1 MIGDKMQIKEVY
13 KDIYQATF
21 PLTGN
26 PLKSINIFTIKS
38 GDYALIIDTGF
49 NNPENRANMEELFER
64 LNLNPL
70 KTKLFLTHLH
80 SDHVG
85 LAKWLSDKGVGD
97 IYISEKDG
105 KMVENGIKKEDFQ
118 WQNII
123 KNAHFQ
129 GLGPENLKIEDHP
142 GYKNR
147 PREAFPHTKIKPGW
161 EISIGD
167 YNFVAIDEEG
177 HTPGML
183 GLYEKE
189 HKILFCGDHIL
200 GKITPN
206 ITYWGDEF
214 GDSLGIY
221 LKNLKKIKDL
231 DIKHLYSSHRF
242 LVEDVNARIDEL
254 LDHHDRRLK
263 DVLDI
268 INKLEKANTTEITQQ
283 MQWDIKA
290 KDWSSFPASQKW
302 FAVAEA
308 AAHLKHLVI
317 QGRIK
322 EEIVDGV
329 GYYSIK

>member
-105 KMVENGIKKEDFQ
+105 KMVENGINKEDFQ

-147 PREAFPHTKIKPGW
+147 PKEPFPHTKIKPGW

>member
-1 MIGDKMQIKEVY
+1 MQITEIY
-13 KDIYQATF
+13 KNIYQAVF

-26 PLKSINIFTIKS
+26 PLKSINIYVIKS
-38 GDYALIIDTGF
+38 EDSSMIIDTGF
-49 NNPENRANMEELFER
+49 NNPENIANIEELIQR
-64 LNLNPL
+64 LDLNLP

-85 LAKWLSDKGVGD
+85 LAKWLYDKGIGD

-105 KMVENGIKKEDFQ
+105 KMVENGINKEDFQ

-147 PREAFPHTKIKPGW
+147 PKKAFPHTKIKPGW

-167 YNFVAIDEEG
+167 YNFIAIDEEG

-183 GLYEKE
+183 GLYEKD

-221 LKNLKKIKDL
+221 LENIKKIKDL
-231 DIKHLYSSHRF
+231 DIKYLYSAHRF
-242 LVEDVNARIDEL
+242 LVEDTNARIDEL
-254 LDHHDRRLK
+254 IAHHQERLADCLK
-263 DVLDI
+263 I
-268 INKLEKANTTEITQQ
+268 IEKLGKANTTQITQQ

-290 KDWSSFPASQKW
+290 KNRNSFPASQKW
-302 FAVAEA
+302 FATGEA
-308 AAHLKHLVI
+308 AAHLKHLVKI
-317 QGRIK
+317 GKIR
-322 EEIVDGV
+322 EEVIDGV
-329 GYYSIK
+329 GYYSII

>member
-1 MIGDKMQIKEVY
+1 MQIKEVY

-38 GDYALIIDTGF
+38 GDCALIIDTGF
-49 NNPENRANMEELFER
+49 NNPENRANMEELFAK
-64 LNLNPL
+64 LAVNPL

-85 LAKWLSDKGVGD
+85 LAKWLYDRGIGD

-105 KMVENGIKKEDFQ
+105 KMVENGINKEDFQ

-147 PREAFPHTKIKPGW
+147 PKEAFPHTKIKPGW

-263 DVLDI
+263 DVLEI
-268 INKLEKANTTEITQQ
+268 IEKLEKATTTEITQQ

-290 KDWSSFPASQKW
+290 KDWSDFPSSQKW

-322 EEIVDGV
+322 EEIVDGI
-329 GYYSIK
+329 GFYSIK

>member
-1 MIGDKMQIKEVY
+1 MQITEVY

-26 PLKSINIFTIKS
+26 PLKSINIFVIKAE
-38 GDYALIIDTGF
+38 DWAMIIDTGF
-49 NNPENRANMEELFER
+49 NNPENRDNMEELIKKLD
-64 LNLNPL
+64 LNLS

-85 LAKWLSDKGVGD
+85 LAKWLDDKGIGD

-105 KMVENGIKKEDFQ
+105 TMVENGINKEDFQ

-147 PREAFPHTKIKPGW
+147 PKEAFPHTKIEPGW
-161 EISIGD
+161 EISIGN

-183 GLYEKE
+183 GLYEKD

-206 ITYWGDEF
+206 ITYWGDQF

-221 LKNLKKIKDL
+221 LKNLEKIKDL
-231 DIKHLYSSHRF
+231 NIKHLYSSHRF
-242 LVEDVNARIDEL
+242 LIDDTNARIDEL
-254 LDHHDRRLK
+254 LAHHDHRLK
-263 DVLDI
+263 DVLKI
-268 INKLEKANTTEITQQ
+268 IEELGKANTTQITQK

-290 KDWSSFPASQKW
+290 KSWQDFPSSQKW

-308 AAHLKHLVI
+308 AAHLKHLVKL
-317 QGRIK
+317 GEIK
-322 EEIVDGV
+322 EEVIEGI
-329 GYYSIK
+329 GYYSII

>member
-1 MIGDKMQIKEVY
+1 MQIKEVY

-85 LAKWLSDKGVGD
+85 LAKWLYDKGIGD
-97 IYISEKDG
+97 IFISEKDG

-123 KNAHFQ
+123 KNALFQ

-147 PREAFPHTKIKPGW
+147 PKEPFPHTKIKPGW

-254 LDHHDRRLK
+254 LAHHDRRLK

>member
-1 MIGDKMQIKEVY
+1 MQIKEVY
-13 KDIYQATF
+13 KDIYQAIF

-26 PLKSINIFTIKS
+26 PLKSINIFVIKS
-38 GDYALIIDTGF
+38 EDSSMIIDTGF

-70 KTKLFLTHLH
+70 KTILFLTHLH

-85 LAKWLSDKGVGD
+85 LAKWLYDKGIGD

-105 KMVENGIKKEDFQ
+105 KIVENGIKKEDFQ

-123 KNAHFQ
+123 KNSHFQ

-147 PREAFPHTKIKPGW
+147 PKEPFPHTKIKPGW

-221 LKNLKKIKDL
+221 QKNLKKIKDL

-322 EEIVDGV
+322 EEIIDGV
-329 GYYSIK
+329 GFYSIK

>member
-13 KDIYQATF
+13 KDIYQAIF

-26 PLKSINIFTIKS
+26 PLKSINIFVIKS
-38 GDYALIIDTGF
+38 EDSSMIIDTGF

-147 PREAFPHTKIKPGW
+147 PKEAFPNTKIKPGW
-161 EISIGD
+161 KISIGD

-221 LKNLKKIKDL
+221 LNNLKKIKDL

-242 LVEDVNARIDEL
+242 LVEYVNTRIDEL

-322 EEIVDGV
+322 EEVIDGV
-329 GYYSIK
+329 GFYFIK

>member
-1 MIGDKMQIKEVY
+1 MQIKKVY
-13 KDIYQATF
+13 KDIYQAIF

-49 NNPENRANMEELFER
+49 NNPENRANMKELFER

-85 LAKWLSDKGVGD
+85 LAKWQYDKGIGD

-105 KMVENGIKKEDFQ
+105 KMVENGINKEDFQ

-147 PREAFPHTKIKPGW
+147 PKEAFPNTKIKPGW

-177 HTPGML
+177 HSPGML

-221 LKNLKKIKDL
+221 LKNLKKITDL

-254 LDHHDRRLK
+254 LAHHDRRLK
-263 DVLDI
+263 DVLEI
-268 INKLEKANTTEITQQ
+268 IEKLEKATTTEITQQ

-322 EEIVDGV
+322 EEVVDEV
-329 GYYSIK
+329 GFYSIK

>member
-1 MIGDKMQIKEVY
+1 MQIKEVY

-85 LAKWLSDKGVGD
+85 LAKWLYDKGIGD
-97 IYISEKDG
+97 IFISEKDG

-123 KNAHFQ
+123 KNALFQ

>member
-1 MIGDKMQIKEVY
+1 MQIKEVY
-13 KDIYQATF
+13 KDIYQAIF

-26 PLKSINIFTIKS
+26 PLKSINIFVIKS
-38 GDYALIIDTGF
+38 EDSSMIIDTGF

-242 LVEDVNARIDEL
+242 LVEDVSARIDEL

-268 INKLEKANTTEITQQ
+268 INQLEKANTTDITQQ

-322 EEIVDGV
+322 EEVIDGV
-329 GYYSIK
+329 GFYFIK

>member
-1 MIGDKMQIKEVY
+1 MQIREVY
-13 KDIYQATF
+13 KDIYQAIF

-26 PLKSINIFTIKS
+26 PLKSINIFVIKAEDS
-38 GDYALIIDTGF
+38 SMIIDTGF
-49 NNPENRANMEELFER
+49 NNPENRSNMEEIFEKLD
-64 LNLNPL
+64 LNTL

-85 LAKWLSDKGVGD
+85 LAKWLDDKGIGD
-97 IYISEKDG
+97 IYISETDG
-105 KMVENGIKKEDFQ
+105 KMVENGIHKEDFQ
-118 WQNII
+118 WQNIM

-129 GLGPENLKIEDHP
+129 GLGPENLNIEDHP

-147 PREAFPHTKIKPGW
+147 PKEKFPSTKIKPGW
-161 EISIGD
+161 QIQIGD
-167 YNFVAIDEEG
+167 YNFIAIDEAG

-183 GLYEKE
+183 GLYEKD

-221 LKNLKKIKDL
+221 LENLEKIKDL
-231 DIKHLYSSHRF
+231 NIKHLYSSHRF
-242 LVEDVNARIDEL
+242 LVEDVKARIEEL
-254 LDHHDRRLK
+254 KIHHEERLK
-263 DVLDI
+263 DCLKI
-268 INKLEKANTTEITQQ
+268 IEKLEKANTTQITQQ
-283 MQWDIKA
+283 MHWDIRA
-290 KDWSSFPASQKW
+290 KDWQDFPSSQKW

-322 EEIVDGV
+322 EEVINGV
-329 GYYSIK
+329 GYYSLI

>member
-13 KDIYQATF
+13 EDIYQATL

-85 LAKWLSDKGVGD
+85 LAKWLYDKGIGD
-97 IYISEKDG
+97 IFISEKDG
-105 KMVENGIKKEDFQ
+105 KMVENGINKEDFQ

>member
-1 MIGDKMQIKEVY
+1 MQIKEVY

-21 PLTGN
+21 PLTEN

-70 KTKLFLTHLH
+70 KTILFLTHLH

-85 LAKWLSDKGVGD
+85 LAKWLYDKGIGD

-105 KMVENGIKKEDFQ
+105 KMVENGINKEDFQ

-147 PREAFPHTKIKPGW
+147 PKEPFPHTKIKPGW

>member
-1 MIGDKMQIKEVY
+1 MQIKEVY
-13 KDIYQATF
+13 KNIYQAIF

-26 PLKSINIFTIKS
+26 PLKSINIFVIKS
-38 GDYALIIDTGF
+38 EDSSMIIDTGF
-49 NNPENRANMEELFER
+49 NNPENRANMEELFEKI
-64 LNLNPL
+64 NLDPH

-85 LAKWLSDKGVGD
+85 LAKWLSDKGIED
-97 IYISEKDG
+97 IYISEVDG
-105 KMVENGIKKEDFQ
+105 KMVENGIHKEDFQ

-129 GLGPENLKIEDHP
+129 GLGPENLDIEDHP

-147 PREAFPHTKIKPGW
+147 PKEKFPSTKIKPGW

-167 YNFVAIDEEG
+167 YNFIAIDEAG

-183 GLYEKE
+183 GLYEKD

-221 LKNLKKIKDL
+221 LENLEKIKDL

-254 LDHHDRRLK
+254 KTHHKKRLA
-263 DVLDI
+263 DSLGI
-268 INKLEKANTTEITQQ
+268 IEKLEKANTTEITQH
-283 MQWDIKA
+283 MQWDIKS
-290 KDWSSFPASQKW
+290 KDWTDFPSSQKW

-322 EEIVDGV
+322 EEVIDGV
-329 GYYSIK
+329 GYYSII

>member
-1 MIGDKMQIKEVY
+1 MQITEIY
-13 KDIYQATF
+13 KNIYQAVF

-26 PLKSINIFTIKS
+26 PLKSINIYVIKS
-38 GDYALIIDTGF
+38 EDSSMIIDTGF
-49 NNPENRANMEELFER
+49 NNPENIANIEELIQR
-64 LNLNPL
+64 LDLNLP

-85 LAKWLSDKGVGD
+85 LAKWLYDKGIGD

-105 KMVENGIKKEDFQ
+105 KMVENGINKEDFQ

-147 PREAFPHTKIKPGW
+147 PKQAFPHTKIKPGW
-161 EISIGD
+161 EISIGG
-167 YNFVAIDEEG
+167 YNFIAIDEEG

-183 GLYEKE
+183 GLYEKD

-221 LKNLKKIKDL
+221 LENIKKIKDL
-231 DIKHLYSSHRF
+231 DIKCLYSAHRF
-242 LVEDVNARIDEL
+242 LVEDTNARIDEL
-254 LDHHDRRLK
+254 IAHHQERLADCLK
-263 DVLDI
+263 I
-268 INKLEKANTTEITQQ
+268 IEKLGKANTTQITQQ

-290 KDWSSFPASQKW
+290 KNRNSFPASQKW
-302 FAVAEA
+302 FATGEA
-308 AAHLKHLVI
+308 AAHLKHLVKI
-317 QGRIK
+317 GKIR
-322 EEIVDGV
+322 EEVIDGV
-329 GYYSIK
+329 GYYSII

>member
-1 MIGDKMQIKEVY
+1 MQIKEVY
-13 KDIYQATF
+13 KDIYQAIF

-26 PLKSINIFTIKS
+26 PLKSINIFVIKAEDS
-38 GDYALIIDTGF
+38 SMIIDTGF
-49 NNPENRANMEELFER
+49 NNPENRANMEELFEK
-64 LNLNPL
+64 LDLNPQ

-85 LAKWLSDKGVGD
+85 LAKWLSDKGIGD
-97 IYISEKDG
+97 IYISETDG
-105 KMVENGIKKEDFQ
+105 KMVENGIHKEDFQ

-129 GLGPENLKIEDHP
+129 GLSPENLDIEDHP

-147 PREAFPHTKIKPGW
+147 PKEKFSSTKIKPGRK
-161 EISIGD
+161 ISIGD
-167 YNFVAIDEEG
+167 YNFVAIDEAG

-183 GLYEKE
+183 GLYEKD

-221 LKNLKKIKDL
+221 LENLEKIKDL

-254 LDHHDRRLK
+254 KNHHKDRLA
-263 DVLDI
+263 DCLQI
-268 INKLEKANTTEITQQ
+268 IEKLGSANTTEITQQ
-283 MQWDIKA
+283 MQWDIKS
-290 KDWSSFPASQKW
+290 KDWTDFPSSQKW

-317 QGRIK
+317 QARIK
-322 EEIVDGV
+322 EEVVDGV
-329 GYYSIK
+329 GYYSLD

>member
-1 MIGDKMQIKEVY
+1 MQIKEVY
-13 KDIYQATF
+13 EDIYQATF

-85 LAKWLSDKGVGD
+85 LAKWLYDKGIGD
-97 IYISEKDG
+97 IFISEKDG
-105 KMVENGIKKEDFQ
+105 KMVENGINKEDFQ

-147 PREAFPHTKIKPGW
+147 PKEPFPHTKIKPGW

-242 LVEDVNARIDEL
+242 LVEDVNTRIDEL

-263 DVLDI
+263 DVLEI
-268 INKLEKANTTEITQQ
+268 INKLKKANTTEITQQ
-283 MQWDIKA
+283 MQRDIKA

-322 EEIVDGV
+322 EEIIDGV
-329 GYYSIK
+329 GFYSIK

>member
-1 MIGDKMQIKEVY
+1 MQIKEVY
-13 KDIYQATF
+13 KNIYQTIF

-26 PLKSINIFTIKS
+26 LLKSINIYVIKS
-38 GDYALIIDTGF
+38 KEFAMIIDTGF
-49 NNPENRANMEELFER
+49 NNPENRANMEELIQSLD
-64 LNLNPL
+64 LNLL

-85 LAKWLSDKGVGD
+85 LAKWLDDKGIGD

-105 KMVENGIKKEDFQ
+105 KMVENGINKEDFQ

-147 PREAFPHTKIKPGW
+147 PKEAILHTKIKPGW

-167 YNFVAIDEEG
+167 YNFIAIDEEG

-183 GLYEKE
+183 GLYEKD
-189 HKILFCGDHIL
+189 HKILFCGDHVL

-221 LKNLKKIKDL
+221 LENIKKIKDL
-231 DIKHLYSSHRF
+231 DIKHLYSAHRF
-242 LVEDVNARIDEL
+242 LVEDTNARIDEL
-254 LDHHDRRLK
+254 ISHHQERLADCLK
-263 DVLDI
+263 I
-268 INKLEKANTTEITQQ
+268 IEKLGKANTTQITQQ

-290 KDWSSFPASQKW
+290 KDWNDFPASQKW
-302 FAVAEA
+302 FAVGEA
-308 AAHLKHLVI
+308 AAHLKHLVKI
-317 QGRIK
+317 GKIK
-322 EEIVDGV
+322 EEVIYGV

>member
-1 MIGDKMQIKEVY
+1 MQIKEVY
-13 KDIYQATF
+13 KDIYQAIF

-26 PLKSINIFTIKS
+26 PLKSINIFVIKS
-38 GDYALIIDTGF
+38 EDSSMIIDTGF

-64 LNLNPL
+64 LNLDPL

-85 LAKWLSDKGVGD
+85 LAKWLYDKGIGD

-105 KMVENGIKKEDFQ
+105 KMVESGINKEDFQ

-147 PREAFPHTKIKPGW
+147 PKEAFPHTKIKPGW

-189 HKILFCGDHIL
+189 HKILLCGDHIL

-263 DVLDI
+263 DVLEI
-268 INKLEKANTTEITQQ
+268 IEKLEKANTTEITQQ
-283 MQWDIKA
+283 MQRDIKA
-290 KDWSSFPASQKW
+290 KDWSDFPSSQKW

-322 EEIVDGV
+322 EEIVDEV
-329 GYYSIK
+329 GFYSIK

>member
-1 MIGDKMQIKEVY
+1 MIGDKMQIKKVY
-13 KDIYQATF
+13 KDIYQAIF

-49 NNPENRANMEELFER
+49 NNPENRANMKELFER

-85 LAKWLSDKGVGD
+85 LAKWLYDKGIGD

-105 KMVENGIKKEDFQ
+105 KMVENGINKEDFQ

-147 PREAFPHTKIKPGW
+147 PKEPFPHTKIKPGW

-177 HTPGML
+177 HSPGML

-221 LKNLKKIKDL
+221 LKNLKKITDL

-254 LDHHDRRLK
+254 LAHHDRRLK
-263 DVLDI
+263 DVLEI
-268 INKLEKANTTEITQQ
+268 IEKLEKATTTEITQQ

-322 EEIVDGV
+322 EEVVDEV
-329 GYYSIK
+329 GFYSIK

>member
-1 MIGDKMQIKEVY
+1 MQITEVY
-13 KDIYQATF
+13 KNIYQAIF
-21 PLTGN
+21 HLTGN
-26 PLKSINIFTIKS
+26 PLKSINIYVIKAN
-38 GDYALIIDTGF
+38 DFAMIIDTGF
-49 NNPENRANMEELFER
+49 NNPENRANMEELIHR
-64 LNLNPL
+64 LDLNLP

-85 LAKWLSDKGVGD
+85 LAKWLEDKGIGD

-105 KMVENGIKKEDFQ
+105 KMVENGINKEDFQ

-147 PREAFPHTKIKPGW
+147 PKEAFPHTKIKPGW
-161 EISIGD
+161 EIAIGD

-183 GLYEKE
+183 GLYEKD

-221 LKNLKKIKDL
+221 IENIKKIKDL
-231 DIKHLYSSHRF
+231 DIKHLYSAHRF
-242 LVEDVNARIDEL
+242 LVEDTNSRIDEL
-254 LDHHDRRLK
+254 IAHHEERLA
-263 DVLDI
+263 DYLQI
-268 INKLEKANTTEITQQ
+268 IKKLKRANTTQITQQ

-290 KDWSSFPASQKW
+290 KDWNDFPASQKW
-302 FAVAEA
+302 FAVGEA
-308 AAHLKHLVI
+308 AAHLKHLVM

-322 EEIVDGV
+322 EEVIEGV
-329 GYYSIK
+329 GYYSID

>member
-1 MIGDKMQIKEVY
+1 MQIKEVY

-85 LAKWLSDKGVGD
+85 LAKWLSDKGIGD
-97 IYISEKDG
+97 IFISEKDG
-105 KMVENGIKKEDFQ
+105 KMVENGINKEDFQ

-221 LKNLKKIKDL
+221 LKNLKKIKYL

-263 DVLDI
+263 DVLEI
-268 INKLEKANTTEITQQ
+268 INKLKKANTTEITQQ

-322 EEIVDGV
+322 EEIIDGV
-329 GYYSIK
+329 GFYSLI

>member
-1 MIGDKMQIKEVY
+1 MQIKEVY
-13 KDIYQATF
+13 KNIYQAIF

-26 PLKSINIFTIKS
+26 PLKSINIYVIKS
-38 GDYALIIDTGF
+38 KEFAMIIDTGF
-49 NNPENRANMEELFER
+49 NNPENRANMEELIQSLD
-64 LNLNPL
+64 LNLL

-85 LAKWLSDKGVGD
+85 LAKWLDDKGIGD

-105 KMVENGIKKEDFQ
+105 KMVENGINKEDFQ

-147 PREAFPHTKIKPGW
+147 PKEAILHTKIKPGW

-167 YNFVAIDEEG
+167 YNFIAIDEEG

-183 GLYEKE
+183 GLYEKD
-189 HKILFCGDHIL
+189 HKILFCGDHVL

-221 LKNLKKIKDL
+221 LENIKKIKDL
-231 DIKHLYSSHRF
+231 DIKHLYSAHRF
-242 LVEDVNARIDEL
+242 LVEDTNARIDEL
-254 LDHHDRRLK
+254 ISHHQERLADCLK
-263 DVLDI
+263 I
-268 INKLEKANTTEITQQ
+268 IEKLGKANTTQITQQ

-290 KDWSSFPASQKW
+290 KDWNDFPASQKW
-302 FAVAEA
+302 FAVGEA
-308 AAHLKHLVI
+308 AAHLKHLVKI
-317 QGRIK
+317 GKIK
-322 EEIVDGV
+322 EEVIYGV

>member
-1 MIGDKMQIKEVY
+1 MQIKEIY

-70 KTKLFLTHLH
+70 KTILFLTHLH

-85 LAKWLSDKGVGD
+85 LAKWLYDKGIGD

-105 KMVENGIKKEDFQ
+105 KMVENGINKEDFQ

-147 PREAFPHTKIKPGW
+147 PKEPFPHTKIKPGW

-322 EEIVDGV
+322 EEIIDGV
-329 GYYSIK
+329 GFYSIK

>member
-1 MIGDKMQIKEVY
+1 MQITEVY
-13 KDIYQATF
+13 KNIYQAIF

-26 PLKSINIFTIKS
+26 PLKSINIYVIKAN
-38 GDYALIIDTGF
+38 DFAMIIDTGF
-49 NNPENRANMEELFER
+49 NNPENRANMEKLIHR
-64 LNLNPL
+64 LDLNLL

-85 LAKWLSDKGVGD
+85 LAKWLEDKGIED

-105 KMVENGIKKEDFQ
+105 AMVENGINKEDFQ

-147 PREAFPHTKIKPGW
+147 PKEAFLHTKIRPGW
-161 EISIGD
+161 QLAIGD
-167 YNFVAIDEEG
+167 YNLIAIDEEG

-183 GLYEKE
+183 GLYEKN

-206 ITYWGDEF
+206 ITYWSDEF

-221 LKNLKKIKDL
+221 LENIKKIKDL
-231 DIKHLYSSHRF
+231 DIKHLYSAHRF
-242 LVEDVNARIDEL
+242 LVEDTNSRIDEL
-254 LDHHDRRLK
+254 IAHHKERLA
-263 DVLDI
+263 DCLQI
-268 INKLEKANTTEITQQ
+268 IKKLKRANTTQITQQ

-290 KDWSSFPASQKW
+290 KDWTDFPASQKW

-308 AAHLKHLVI
+308 AAHLKHLVK

-322 EEIVDGV
+322 EEVIYGV
-329 GYYSIK
+329 GFYSII